1 MSRSEEETGLT
12 LTQKQLVF
20 VVSDSVGETCELV
33 VRAASIQFHE
43 NAIET
48 LRIPFVEDEQTIH
61 DVVTQARAQGAVI
74 AFTLVNEEHRSLLV
88 RLGQEYGVKTVDLL
102 GDLLDVLAGQ
112 LGESPREKPGLIY
125 RLDEDYFRKIEAME
139 FAVKYD
145 DGRDPRGLK
154 KADIVLI
161 GVSRTSKTPL
171 SQYLALKRYKV
182 ANVPLVPESRPPEE
196 LFELPPDKCVGL
208 IISPD
213 KLISIR
219 MERLKSLGLKPEADY
234 AQLERI
240 NRELEYARGIYERI
254 GCEVIDVTNK
264 AVEETAGIIL
274 RMLDQSK
281 ED

>member
-1 MSRSEEETGLT
+1 MNRSEEETELT
-12 LTQKQLVF
+12 TKQLVF

-48 LRIPFVEDEQTIH
+48 LRIPFVEDEQTII
-61 DVVTQARAQGAVI
+61 DVVTQAKAQQAII
-74 AFTLVNEEHRSLLV
+74 AFTLVNEEHRALLM
-88 RLGQEYGVKTVDLL
+88 RLGDEHHVKTVDLL
-102 GDLLDVLAGQ
+102 GDLLDVLSGQ
-112 LGESPREKPGLIY
+112 LKEAPREKPGLIY
-125 RLDEDYFRKIEAME
+125 RLDDDYFRKIEAME

-154 KADIVLI
+154 KADIVLV

-196 LFELPPDKCVGL
+196 LFDLPAERCVGL
-208 IISPD
+208 IISPE

-254 GCEVIDVTNK
+254 GCDVIDVTNK

-274 RMLDQSK
+274 RHLEQSR
-281 ED
+281 DD

>member
-1 MSRSEEETGLT
+1 MSHFEEETGLT

-74 AFTLVNEEHRSLLV
+74 AFTLVNEEHRSLLI
-88 RLGQEYGVKTVDLL
+88 RLGQEHGVKTVDLL
-102 GDLLDVLAGQ
+102 GNLLDVLAGQ

-154 KADIVLI
+154 KADIVLV

-196 LFELPPDKCVGL
+196 LFELSPDKCVGL

>member
-1 MSRSEEETGLT
+1 MSRSEEESGLT

-48 LRIPFVEDEQTIH
+48 LRIPFVEDGQTIH

-154 KADIVLI
+154 KADIVLV

>member
-1 MSRSEEETGLT
+1 MNRSEEEIDLT
-12 LTQKQLVF
+12 KKQLVF

-48 LRIPFVEDEQTIH
+48 LRIPFVEDEQTIY
-61 DVVTQARAQGAVI
+61 DVVTQARAQEAVI
-74 AFTLVNEEHRSLLV
+74 AFTLVNEEHRALLTA
-88 RLGQEYGVKTVDLL
+88 LGSEHGVKTVDLL
-102 GDLLDVLAGQ
+102 GDLLDMLSGK
-112 LGESPREKPGLIY
+112 LEESPREKPGLIY
-125 RLDEDYFRKIEAME
+125 RLDDDYFRKIEAME

-154 KADIVLI
+154 KADIVLV

-196 LFELPPDKCVGL
+196 LFELSPEKCVGL
-208 IISPD
+208 IISTD

-264 AVEETAGIIL
+264 AVEETAGLIL
-274 RMLDQSK
+274 RQLEQSR
-281 ED
+281 DD

>member
-1 MSRSEEETGLT
+1 MSRSEEETELT
-12 LTQKQLVF
+12 TKQLVF

-48 LRIPFVEDEQTIH
+48 LRIPFVEDEQTII
-61 DVVTQARAQGAVI
+61 DVVTQAKAQQAII
-74 AFTLVNEEHRSLLV
+74 AFTLVNEEHRALLM
-88 RLGQEYGVKTVDLL
+88 RLGDEHHVKTVDLL
-102 GDLLDVLAGQ
+102 GDLLDVLSGQ
-112 LGESPREKPGLIY
+112 LKEAPREKPGLIY
-125 RLDEDYFRKIEAME
+125 RLDDDYFRKIEAME

-154 KADIVLI
+154 KADIVLV

-196 LFELPPDKCVGL
+196 LFDLPAERCVGL
-208 IISPD
+208 IISPE

-254 GCEVIDVTNK
+254 GCDVIDVTNK

-274 RMLDQSK
+274 RHLEQSR
-281 ED
+281 DD

>member
-1 MSRSEEETGLT
+1 MSRFEEETDLT
-12 LTQKQLVF
+12 TKQLVF

-48 LRIPFVEDEQTIH
+48 LRIPFVEDEQTII
-61 DVVTQARAQGAVI
+61 DVVTQAKAQHAII
-74 AFTLVNEEHRSLLV
+74 AFTLVNEEHRALLM
-88 RLGQEYGVKTVDLL
+88 RLGEEHQVKTVDLL
-102 GDLLDVLAGQ
+102 GDLLDVLSGQ
-112 LGESPREKPGLIY
+112 LKEAPREKPGLIY
-125 RLDEDYFRKIEAME
+125 RLDDDYFRKIEAME

-154 KADIVLI
+154 KADIVLV

-196 LFELPPDKCVGL
+196 LFDLPAERCVGL
-208 IISPD
+208 IISPE

-254 GCEVIDVTNK
+254 GCDVIDVTNK

-274 RMLDQSK
+274 RHLEQSK
-281 ED
+281 DD

>member
-1 MSRSEEETGLT
+1 MNRSEEGLGLT
-12 LTQKQLVF
+12 NKQLVF

-48 LRIPFVEDEQTIH
+48 LRIPFVEDEQTIQ
-61 DVVTQARAQGAVI
+61 DVVTQARVQEAVI

-88 RLGQEYGVKTVDLL
+88 SLGKAYNVKTIDLL
-102 GDLLDVLAGQ
+102 GDLLDVLSGK

-154 KADIVLI
+154 KADIVLV

-274 RMLDQSK
+274 RQLEQSK
-281 ED
+281 DD

>member
-1 MSRSEEETGLT
+1 MNRSEEEIGLT
-12 LTQKQLVF
+12 NKQLVF

-74 AFTLVNEEHRSLLV
+74 AFTLVNEEHRALLV
-88 RLGQEYGVKTVDLL
+88 SLCKAYDVKMVDLL
-102 GDLLDVLAGQ
+102 GDLLDILSEK

-154 KADIVLI
+154 KADIVLV

-196 LFELPPDKCVGL
+196 LFELSPDKCVGL

-274 RMLDQSK
+274 RQLEQSK
-281 ED
+281 DG

>member
-1 MSRSEEETGLT
+1 MSRSEEESGLT

-88 RLGQEYGVKTVDLL
+88 RLGHEYGVKTVDLL
-102 GDLLDVLAGQ
+102 GDLLDVLSGQ

-154 KADIVLI
+154 KADIVLV

>member
-1 MSRSEEETGLT
+1 MSRSEEETELT
-12 LTQKQLVF
+12 TKQLVF

-43 NAIET
+43 NAIDT
-48 LRIPFVEDEQTIH
+48 LRIPFVEDEQTII
-61 DVVTQARAQGAVI
+61 DVVIQAKAQQGII
-74 AFTLVNEEHRSLLV
+74 AFTLVNEEHRALLI
-88 RLGQEYGVKTVDLL
+88 RLGEEHQVKTVDLL
-102 GDLLDVLAGQ
+102 GDLLDVLSGQ
-112 LGESPREKPGLIY
+112 LKEAPREKPGLIY
-125 RLDEDYFRKIEAME
+125 RLDDDYFRKIEAME

-154 KADIVLI
+154 KADIVLV

-196 LFELPPDKCVGL
+196 LFDLPAERCVGL
-208 IISPD
+208 IISPE

-254 GCEVIDVTNK
+254 GCDVIDVTNK

-274 RMLDQSK
+274 RHLEQSK
-281 ED
+281 DD

>member
-1 MSRSEEETGLT
+1 MSRSEEESGLT

-102 GDLLDVLAGQ
+102 GNLLDVLAGQ

-154 KADIVLI
+154 KADIVLV

>member
-1 MSRSEEETGLT
+1 MSRSEEETELT
-12 LTQKQLVF
+12 TKQLVF

-43 NAIET
+43 NAIDT
-48 LRIPFVEDEQTIH
+48 LRIPFVEDEQTII
-61 DVVTQARAQGAVI
+61 DVVTQAKAQQAII
-74 AFTLVNEEHRSLLV
+74 AFTLVNEEHRALLM
-88 RLGQEYGVKTVDLL
+88 RLGKAHQVKTVDLL
-102 GDLLDVLAGQ
+102 GDLLDVLSGQ
-112 LGESPREKPGLIY
+112 LKEAPREKPGLIY
-125 RLDEDYFRKIEAME
+125 RLDDDYFRKIEAME

-154 KADIVLI
+154 KADIVLV

-196 LFELPPDKCVGL
+196 LFDLPAERCVGL
-208 IISPD
+208 IISPE

-254 GCEVIDVTNK
+254 GCDVIDVTNK

-274 RMLDQSK
+274 RHLEQSK
-281 ED
+281 DD

>member
-1 MSRSEEETGLT
+1 MSRSEEESGLT

-48 LRIPFVEDEQTIH
+48 LRIPFVEDGQTIH

-102 GDLLDVLAGQ
+102 GDLLDVLAGK

-154 KADIVLI
+154 KADIVLV

>member
-1 MSRSEEETGLT
+1 MSRSEEESGLT

-74 AFTLVNEEHRSLLV
+74 AFTLVNEEHRSLLI
-88 RLGQEYGVKTVDLL
+88 RLGREYGVKTVDLL

-154 KADIVLI
+154 KADIVLV

>member
-1 MSRSEEETGLT
+1 MSRFEEETDLT
-12 LTQKQLVF
+12 TKQLVF

-43 NAIET
+43 NAIDT
-48 LRIPFVEDEQTIH
+48 LRIPFVEDEQTII
-61 DVVTQARAQGAVI
+61 DVVTQAKAQHAII
-74 AFTLVNEEHRSLLV
+74 AFTLVNEEHRALLMK
-88 RLGQEYGVKTVDLL
+88 LGEEHQVKTVDLL
-102 GDLLDVLAGQ
+102 GDLLDVLAVQ
-112 LGESPREKPGLIY
+112 LKEAPREKPGLIY
-125 RLDEDYFRKIEAME
+125 RLDDDYFRKIEAME

-154 KADIVLI
+154 KADIVLV

-196 LFELPPDKCVGL
+196 LFDLPAERCVGL
-208 IISPD
+208 IISPE

-254 GCEVIDVTNK
+254 GCDVIDVTNK

-274 RMLDQSK
+274 RHLEQSK
-281 ED
+281 DD

>member
-1 MSRSEEETGLT
+1 MSRSKEETDLT
-12 LTQKQLVF
+12 TKQLVF

-48 LRIPFVEDEQTIH
+48 LRIPFVEDEHTII
-61 DVVTQARAQGAVI
+61 DIVTQAKAQQAII
-74 AFTLVNEEHRSLLV
+74 AFTLVNENHRDLLI
-88 RLGQEYGVKTVDLL
+88 RLGLEHQVKTVDLL
-102 GDLLDVLAGQ
+102 GDLIEALSGKLN
-112 LGESPREKPGLIY
+112 EPPREKPGLIY
-125 RLDEDYFRKIEAME
+125 RLDDDYFRKIEAME

-154 KADIVLI
+154 KADIVLV

-171 SQYLALKRYKV
+171 SQYLALKRFKV

-196 LFELPPDKCVGL
+196 LFDLPPERCVGL
-208 IISPD
+208 IISPE

-274 RMLDQSK
+274 RHLEQSR
-281 ED
+281 DD

>member
-1 MSRSEEETGLT
+1 MNRSEEGIGLT
-12 LTQKQLVF
+12 NKQLVF

-61 DVVTQARAQGAVI
+61 DVVTQAKAQGAVI

-88 RLGQEYGVKTVDLL
+88 SLGKSYDVQTIDLL
-102 GDLLDVLAGQ
+102 GDLLDVLAGK

-154 KADIVLI
+154 KADIVLV

-196 LFELPPDKCVGL
+196 LFELSPDKCVGL

-274 RMLDQSK
+274 RQLEQSK
-281 ED
+281 DD

>member
-1 MSRSEEETGLT
+1 MSRSEEESGLT

-48 LRIPFVEDEQTIH
+48 LRIPFVEDEQTIY

-74 AFTLVNEEHRSLLV
+74 AFTLVNEEHRALLV
-88 RLGQEYGVKTVDLL
+88 QLGREHDVKTVDLL

-154 KADIVLI
+154 KADIVLV

-196 LFELPPDKCVGL
+196 LFDLPPDKCVGL

-281 ED
+281 DD

>member
-1 MSRSEEETGLT
+1 MSRSEEEIELT
-12 LTQKQLVF
+12 TKQLVF

-48 LRIPFVEDEQTIH
+48 LRIPFVEDEQTII
-61 DVVTQARAQGAVI
+61 DVVTQAKAQQAII
-74 AFTLVNEEHRSLLV
+74 AFTLVNEEHRALLM
-88 RLGQEYGVKTVDLL
+88 RLGEAHQVKTVDLL
-102 GDLLDVLAGQ
+102 GDLLDVLSSQ
-112 LGESPREKPGLIY
+112 LKEAPREKPGLIY
-125 RLDEDYFRKIEAME
+125 RLDDDYFRKIEAME

-154 KADIVLI
+154 KADIVLV

-196 LFELPPDKCVGL
+196 LFDLPAERCVGL
-208 IISPD
+208 IISPE

-254 GCEVIDVTNK
+254 GCDVIDVTNK

-274 RMLDQSK
+274 RHLEQSK

>member
-1 MSRSEEETGLT
+1 MTT
-12 LTQKQLVF
+12 KQLVY

-33 VRAASIQFHE
+33 VKAASIQFHE

-48 LRIPFVEDEQTIH
+48 LRIPFVEDEQTII
-61 DVVTQARAQGAVI
+61 DVVTQARAHGAII
-74 AFTLVNEEHRSLLV
+74 AFTLVNEDHRALMM
-88 RLGQEYGVKTVDLL
+88 RLGAEQGVETVDLL
-102 GDLLDVLAGQ
+102 GDLLDVLATQ
-112 LGESPREKPGLIY
+112 LREAPREKPGLIY
-125 RLDEDYFRKIEAME
+125 RLDDDYFRKIEAME

-154 KADIVLI
+154 KADIVLV

-171 SQYLALKRYKV
+171 SQYLALKRFKV

-196 LFELPPDKCVGL
+196 LFDLPPERCVGL

-274 RMLDQSK
+274 RHLEQVK

>member
-1 MSRSEEETGLT
+1 MSRFEEETDLT
-12 LTQKQLVF
+12 TKQLVF

-48 LRIPFVEDEQTIH
+48 LRIPFVEDEQTIV
-61 DVVTQARAQGAVI
+61 DVVTQAKAQQAII
-74 AFTLVNEEHRSLLV
+74 AFTLVNEEHRALLMK
-88 RLGQEYGVKTVDLL
+88 LGEEHQVKTVDLL
-102 GDLLDVLAGQ
+102 GDLLDVLSGQ
-112 LGESPREKPGLIY
+112 LKEAPREKPGLIY
-125 RLDEDYFRKIEAME
+125 RLDDDYFRKIEAME

-154 KADIVLI
+154 KADIVLV

-196 LFELPPDKCVGL
+196 LFDLPAERCVGL
-208 IISPD
+208 IISPE

-254 GCEVIDVTNK
+254 GCDVIDVTNK

-274 RMLDQSK
+274 RHLEQSK
-281 ED
+281 DD

>member
-1 MSRSEEETGLT
+1 MSRSEEESGLT

-74 AFTLVNEEHRSLLV
+74 AFTLVNEEHRALLV
-88 RLGQEYGVKTVDLL
+88 QLGRAHDVKTVDLL

-154 KADIVLI
+154 KADIVLV

-196 LFELPPDKCVGL
+196 LFDLPPDKCVGL

-281 ED
+281 DD

>member
-1 MSRSEEETGLT
+1 MSRSEEESGLT

-48 LRIPFVEDEQTIH
+48 LRIPFVEDEQTIQ

-88 RLGQEYGVKTVDLL
+88 RLGHEYGVKTVDLL

-154 KADIVLI
+154 KADIVLV

>member
-1 MSRSEEETGLT
+1 MSRSEEEANLT
-12 LTQKQLVF
+12 KKQLVF

-43 NAIET
+43 NAIEA

-61 DVVTQARAQGAVI
+61 DVVTQARAQTAVI
-74 AFTLVNEEHRSLLV
+74 AFTLVNEEHRALLV
-88 RLGQEYGVKTVDLL
+88 SLGERYGVKTVDLL
-102 GDLLDVLAGQ
+102 GDLLDVLSGELQ
-112 LGESPREKPGLIY
+112 ESPREKPGLIY
-125 RLDEDYFRKIEAME
+125 RLDDDYFRKIEAME

-154 KADIVLI
+154 KADIVLV

-171 SQYLALKRYKV
+171 SQYLALKRFKV

-196 LFELPPDKCVGL
+196 LFDLPPERCVGL

-274 RMLDQSK
+274 RHLGHS
-281 ED
+281 

>member
-1 MSRSEEETGLT
+1 MNRSEEEFSLT
-12 LTQKQLVF
+12 RIQKQLVF

-61 DVVTQARAQGAVI
+61 DVVTQALAQGAVI
-74 AFTLVNEEHRSLLV
+74 AFTLVNEDHRSLLV
-88 RLGQEYGVKTVDLL
+88 RLGREQGVKTIDLL
-102 GDLLDVLAGQ
+102 GDLLDVLAAQ

-154 KADIVLI
+154 KADIVLV

-196 LFELPPDKCVGL
+196 LFELPPEKCVGL
-208 IISPD
+208 IISAD

-281 ED
+281 DD

>member
-1 MSRSEEETGLT
+1 MSRSEEETELT
-12 LTQKQLVF
+12 TKQLVF

-43 NAIET
+43 NAIDT
-48 LRIPFVEDEQTIH
+48 LRIPFVEDEQTII
-61 DVVTQARAQGAVI
+61 DVVTQAKAQQAII
-74 AFTLVNEEHRSLLV
+74 AFTLVNEEHRALLM
-88 RLGQEYGVKTVDLL
+88 RLGEEHQVKTVDLL
-102 GDLLDVLAGQ
+102 GDLLDVLSGQ
-112 LGESPREKPGLIY
+112 LKEAPREKPGLIY
-125 RLDEDYFRKIEAME
+125 RLDDDYFRKIEAME

-154 KADIVLI
+154 KADIVLV

-196 LFELPPDKCVGL
+196 LFDLPAERCVGL
-208 IISPD
+208 IISPE

-254 GCEVIDVTNK
+254 GCDVIDVTNK

-274 RMLDQSK
+274 RHLEQSK
-281 ED
+281 DD

>member
-1 MSRSEEETGLT
+1 MSRSEEESGLT

-43 NAIET
+43 NAIDT

-74 AFTLVNEEHRSLLV
+74 AFTLVNEEHRALLV
-88 RLGQEYGVKTVDLL
+88 QLGREQGVKTVDLL

-154 KADIVLI
+154 KADIVLV

-196 LFELPPDKCVGL
+196 LFDLPPDKCVGL

-274 RMLDQSK
+274 RMLEQSK
-281 ED
+281 DD

>member
-1 MSRSEEETGLT
+1 MSQSEEETDLT
-12 LTQKQLVF
+12 TKQLVF

-48 LRIPFVEDEQTIH
+48 LRIPFVEDEQTIL
-61 DVVTQARAQGAVI
+61 DVVTQAKAQQAII
-74 AFTLVNEEHRSLLV
+74 AFTLVNEEHRALLM
-88 RLGQEYGVKTVDLL
+88 RLGETHQIKTVDLL
-102 GDLLDVLAGQ
+102 GNLLDVLSTQ
-112 LGESPREKPGLIY
+112 LKEAPREKPGLIY
-125 RLDEDYFRKIEAME
+125 RLDDDYFRKIEAME

-154 KADIVLI
+154 KADIVLV

-196 LFELPPDKCVGL
+196 LFDLPAERCVGL
-208 IISPD
+208 IISPE

-254 GCEVIDVTNK
+254 GCDVIDVTNK

-274 RMLDQSK
+274 RHLEHSK
-281 ED
+281 DD

>member
-1 MSRSEEETGLT
+1 MNHSEEEIALT
-12 LTQKQLVF
+12 TKQLVF

-48 LRIPFVEDEQTIH
+48 LRIPFVEDEHTIV
-61 DVVTQARAQGAVI
+61 DIVTQAKTQRAII
-74 AFTLVNEEHRSLLV
+74 AFTLVNEHHRALLI
-88 RLGQEYGVKTVDLL
+88 RLGHEHDVKTVDLL
-102 GDLLDVLAGQ
+102 GDLLHALSGQ
-112 LGESPREKPGLIY
+112 LKEPPREKPGLIY
-125 RLDEDYFRKIEAME
+125 RLDDDYFRKIEAME

-154 KADIVLI
+154 KADIVLV

-171 SQYLALKRYKV
+171 SQYLALKRFKV

-196 LFELPPDKCVGL
+196 LFDLPAERCVGL
-208 IISPD
+208 IISPE

-274 RMLDQSK
+274 RRLEQSR
-281 ED
+281 DD

>member
-1 MSRSEEETGLT
+1 MSRSEEESGLT

-74 AFTLVNEEHRSLLV
+74 AFTLVNEEHRALLV
-88 RLGQEYGVKTVDLL
+88 QLGREHDVKTVDLL

-154 KADIVLI
+154 KADIVLV
-161 GVSRTSKTPL
+161 GVSRTTKTPL

-196 LFELPPDKCVGL
+196 LFDLPPDKCVGL

-281 ED
+281 DD

>member
-1 MSRSEEETGLT
+1 MNRSEEEIGLIN
-12 LTQKQLVF
+12 KQLVF

-88 RLGQEYGVKTVDLL
+88 SLGKAYDVKTIDLL
-102 GDLLDVLAGQ
+102 GDLLDILSGK

-154 KADIVLI
+154 KADIVLV

-196 LFELPPDKCVGL
+196 LFELSPDKCVGL

-274 RMLDQSK
+274 RQLEQSK
-281 ED
+281 DD

>member
-1 MSRSEEETGLT
+1 MSRSEEEIELT
-12 LTQKQLVF
+12 TKQLVF

-48 LRIPFVEDEQTIH
+48 LRIPFVEDEQTIM
-61 DVVTQARAQGAVI
+61 DVVTQAKAQQAII
-74 AFTLVNEEHRSLLV
+74 AFTLVNEEHRALLM
-88 RLGQEYGVKTVDLL
+88 RLGEAHQVKTVDLL
-102 GDLLDVLAGQ
+102 GDLLDVLSSQ
-112 LGESPREKPGLIY
+112 LKEAPREKPGLIY
-125 RLDEDYFRKIEAME
+125 RLDDDYFRKIEAME

-154 KADIVLI
+154 KADIVLV

-196 LFELPPDKCVGL
+196 LFDLPAERCVGL
-208 IISPD
+208 IISPE

-240 NRELEYARGIYERI
+240 NRELEYARGIYKRI
-254 GCEVIDVTNK
+254 GCDVIDVTNK

-274 RMLDQSK
+274 RHLEQSK
-281 ED
+281 DD

>member
-1 MSRSEEETGLT
+1 MSRSEEEIELT
-12 LTQKQLVF
+12 TKQLVF

-48 LRIPFVEDEQTIH
+48 LRIPFVEDEQTII
-61 DVVTQARAQGAVI
+61 DVVTQAKAQQAII
-74 AFTLVNEEHRSLLV
+74 AFTLVNEEHRELLM
-88 RLGQEYGVKTVDLL
+88 RLGKAHQVKTVDLL
-102 GDLLDVLAGQ
+102 GDLLDVLSSQ
-112 LGESPREKPGLIY
+112 LKEAPREKPGLIY
-125 RLDEDYFRKIEAME
+125 RLDDDYFRKIEAME

-154 KADIVLI
+154 KADIVLV

-196 LFELPPDKCVGL
+196 LFDLPAERCVGL
-208 IISPD
+208 IISPE

-254 GCEVIDVTNK
+254 GCDVIDVTNK

-274 RMLDQSK
+274 RHLEQSK
-281 ED
+281 DD

>member
-1 MSRSEEETGLT
+1 MSRSEEESGLT

-48 LRIPFVEDEQTIH
+48 LRIPFVEDGQTIH

-74 AFTLVNEEHRSLLV
+74 AFTLVNEEHRALLV
-88 RLGQEYGVKTVDLL
+88 QLGRAHDVKTVDLL

-154 KADIVLI
+154 KADIVLV

-196 LFELPPDKCVGL
+196 LFDLPPDKCVGL

-281 ED
+281 DD

>member
-1 MSRSEEETGLT
+1 MSRFEEETDLT
-12 LTQKQLVF
+12 TKQLVF

-48 LRIPFVEDEQTIH
+48 LRIPFVEDEQTII
-61 DVVTQARAQGAVI
+61 DVVTQAKAQQALI
-74 AFTLVNEEHRSLLV
+74 AFTLVNEEHRALLM
-88 RLGQEYGVKTVDLL
+88 RLGEEHQVKTVDLL
-102 GDLLDVLAGQ
+102 GDLLDVLSGQ
-112 LGESPREKPGLIY
+112 LKEAPREKPGLIY
-125 RLDEDYFRKIEAME
+125 RLDDDYFRKIEAME

-154 KADIVLI
+154 KADIVLV

-196 LFELPPDKCVGL
+196 LFDLPAERCVGL
-208 IISPD
+208 IISPE

-274 RMLDQSK
+274 RHLEQSK
-281 ED
+281 DD

>member
-1 MSRSEEETGLT
+1 MNRSEEETELT
-12 LTQKQLVF
+12 TKQLVF

-43 NAIET
+43 NAIDT
-48 LRIPFVEDEQTIH
+48 LRIPFVEDEQTII
-61 DVVTQARAQGAVI
+61 DVVIQAKAQQAII
-74 AFTLVNEEHRSLLV
+74 AFTLVNEEHRALLI
-88 RLGQEYGVKTVDLL
+88 RLGEEHQVKTVDLL
-102 GDLLDVLAGQ
+102 GDLLDVLSGQ
-112 LGESPREKPGLIY
+112 LKEAPREKPGLIY
-125 RLDEDYFRKIEAME
+125 RLDDDYFRKIEAME

-154 KADIVLI
+154 KADIVLV

-196 LFELPPDKCVGL
+196 LFDLPAERCVGL
-208 IISPD
+208 IISPE

-254 GCEVIDVTNK
+254 GCDVIDVTNK

-274 RMLDQSK
+274 RHLEQSK
-281 ED
+281 DD

>member
-1 MSRSEEETGLT
+1 MMSRFEEETDLT
-12 LTQKQLVF
+12 TKQLVF

-48 LRIPFVEDEQTIH
+48 LRIPFVEDEQTII
-61 DVVTQARAQGAVI
+61 DVVTQAKAQHAII
-74 AFTLVNEEHRSLLV
+74 AFTLVNEEHRALLIK
-88 RLGQEYGVKTVDLL
+88 LGEEHQVKTVDLL
-102 GDLLDVLAGQ
+102 GDLLDVLSGQ
-112 LGESPREKPGLIY
+112 LKEAPREKPGLIY
-125 RLDEDYFRKIEAME
+125 RLDDDYFRKIEAME

-154 KADIVLI
+154 KADIVLV

-196 LFELPPDKCVGL
+196 LFDLPAERCVGL
-208 IISPD
+208 IISPE

-254 GCEVIDVTNK
+254 GCDVIDVTNK

-274 RMLDQSK
+274 RHLEQSK
-281 ED
+281 DD

>member
-1 MSRSEEETGLT
+1 MSRSEEETELT
-12 LTQKQLVF
+12 TKQLVF

-48 LRIPFVEDEQTIH
+48 LRIPFVEDEQTII
-61 DVVTQARAQGAVI
+61 DVVTQAKAQQAII
-74 AFTLVNEEHRSLLV
+74 AFTLVNEEHRALLM
-88 RLGQEYGVKTVDLL
+88 RLGEEHHVKTVDLL
-102 GDLLDVLAGQ
+102 GDLLDVLSGQ
-112 LGESPREKPGLIY
+112 LKEAPREKPGLIY
-125 RLDEDYFRKIEAME
+125 RLDDDYFRKIEAME

-154 KADIVLI
+154 KADIVLV

-196 LFELPPDKCVGL
+196 LFDLPAERCVGL
-208 IISPD
+208 IISPE

-254 GCEVIDVTNK
+254 GCDVIDVTNK

-274 RMLDQSK
+274 RHLEQSR
-281 ED
+281 DD

>member
-1 MSRSEEETGLT
+1 MSRSEEEIELT
-12 LTQKQLVF
+12 TKQLVF

-48 LRIPFVEDEQTIH
+48 LRIPFVEDEQTII
-61 DVVTQARAQGAVI
+61 DVVTQAKAQQAII
-74 AFTLVNEEHRSLLV
+74 AFTLVNEEHRALLM
-88 RLGQEYGVKTVDLL
+88 RLGEAHQVKTVDLL
-102 GDLLDVLAGQ
+102 GDLLDVLSSQ
-112 LGESPREKPGLIY
+112 LKEAPREKPGLIY
-125 RLDEDYFRKIEAME
+125 RLDDDYFRKIEAME

-154 KADIVLI
+154 KADIVLV

-196 LFELPPDKCVGL
+196 LFDLPAERCVGL
-208 IISPD
+208 IISPE

-254 GCEVIDVTNK
+254 GCDVIDVTNK

-274 RMLDQSK
+274 RHLEQSK
-281 ED
+281 DD